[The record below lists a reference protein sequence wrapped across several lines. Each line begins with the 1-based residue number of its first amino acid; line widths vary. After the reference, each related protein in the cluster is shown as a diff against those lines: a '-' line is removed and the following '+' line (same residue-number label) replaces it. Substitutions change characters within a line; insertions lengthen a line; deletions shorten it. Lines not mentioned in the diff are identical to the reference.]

1 MLSEYHALVAEQNFT
16 HDGNIDK
23 HIGDAVM
30 NTLRLP
36 NPGQL
41 DSRTA
46 LVTACAILN
55 DVMTWNVKR

>member
-1 MLSEYHALVAEQNFT
+1 MLSQYHALVAEKNFA

-23 HIGDAVM
+23 YIGDAAL
-30 NTLRLP
+30 NSLGLL

-41 DSRTA
+41 DSGTA